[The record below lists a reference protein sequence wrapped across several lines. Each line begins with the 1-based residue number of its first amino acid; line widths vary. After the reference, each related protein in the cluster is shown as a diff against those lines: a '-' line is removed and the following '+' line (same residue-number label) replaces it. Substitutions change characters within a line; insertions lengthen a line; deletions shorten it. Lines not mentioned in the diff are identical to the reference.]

1 MIYNILNSLNWCP
14 NEPAGRKEETE
25 MATDMKRF
33 TISLT
38 KDMEIQ
44 LDRLKQAKYYNTT
57 KNKMIQ
63 DLICLGLESI
73 QHKTDASGQQGTSAA
88 NGTRAEP

>member
-1 MIYNILNSLNWCP
+1 
-14 NEPAGRKEETE
+14 

-38 KDMEIQ
+38 KDMEVR

-57 KNKMIQ
+57 RNRMIQ
-63 DLICLGLESI
+63 DLICLGLESM
-73 QHKTDASGQQGTSAA
+73 QKKTDSTGQPDGSGKTGTGDA
-88 NGTRAEP
+88 P